1 MSECGICSSKS
12 KALVSSAPIKDL
24 MRKLNKAEQEK
35 RREERKYQKRF
46 NRIQKREKIKLDIED
61 ITIRCEV
68 VLKPSFKTVTQNL
81 IEDKTKLKKIQ
92 QEKSDKNQSVMSHH
106 RKNERMKKYLHQV
119 KYDAMLK
126 KEAFRN
132 LDFNLIDSRV
142 LETKEYLQVQMWE
155 FEGLLKS
162 LSSADLQSSSFIPYN
177 PLSRI
182 SRDEDDVDND
192 ELLKVAKLIR
202 LQQFMTCL
210 NSMLGPGTAPLPA
223 QMPPKICFKLKPQTL
238 MAGVKLNIDEGTM
251 KSHLRPE
258 IICSIPFSENN
269 APWVEEDDIIDEG
282 WESLE
287 ITEAG
292 DVVTSGQSS
301 YLSSLW
307 TWATSNPS

>member
-1 MSECGICSSKS
+1 M
-12 KALVSSAPIKDL
+12 
-24 MRKLNKAEQEK
+24 
-35 RREERKYQKRF
+35 
-46 NRIQKREKIKLDIED
+46 
-61 ITIRCEV
+61 
-68 VLKPSFKTVTQNL
+68 LKPSFKTVTQNL

-132 LDFNLIDSRV
+132 LDFSLIDSRV

-155 FEGLLKS
+155 FEGLLRS

-223 QMPPKICFKLKPQTL
+223 QMPPKICFKLKPQT
-238 MAGVKLNIDEGTM
+238 VSRKLLKVYGSNED
-251 KSHLRPE
+251 
-258 IICSIPFSENN
+258 FS
-269 APWVEEDDIIDEG
+269 
-282 WESLE
+282 
-287 ITEAG
+287 
-292 DVVTSGQSS
+292 
-301 YLSSLW
+301 
-307 TWATSNPS
+307 